1 MKDKKAKQNEQKKIS
16 SNKLLEK
23 KERLK
28 EIDIENDR
36 QRRLIIKKIQKM
48 EKRKIELDKKKDEL
62 YQKIK
67 GDINY
72 HLQVAR
78 NNKNNMAKEE
88 DERREDIL
96 FYENYKF
103 NLAIEKDAGNFSKKQ
118 NSQNKTIEN
127 QKETESRMIEF
138 KKIMNLLQEDSVKTK
153 TDKERRQMYNEKVK
167 KEREEKKKEEEKK
180 LEKLG
185 II

>member
-28 EIDIENDR
+28 EIDLENDR

-88 DERREDIL
+88 DERREEKI
-96 FYENYKF
+96 FYFMKII
-103 NLAIEKDAGNFSKKQ
+103 NLI
-118 NSQNKTIEN
+118 
-127 QKETESRMIEF
+127 
-138 KKIMNLLQEDSVKTK
+138 
-153 TDKERRQMYNEKVK
+153 
-167 KEREEKKKEEEKK
+167 
-180 LEKLG
+180 
-185 II
+185 

>member
-1 MKDKKAKQNEQKKIS
+1 
-16 SNKLLEK
+16 
-23 KERLK
+23 
-28 EIDIENDR
+28 
-36 QRRLIIKKIQKM
+36 M
-48 EKRKIELDKKKDEL
+48 E
-62 YQKIK
+62 
-67 GDINY
+67 
-72 HLQVAR
+72 
-78 NNKNNMAKEE
+78 KEE

-96 FYENYKF
+96 YYENYKF

-127 QKETESRMIEF
+127 QKETESRMMEF

-167 KEREEKKKEEEKK
+167 KEREQRKKEEQKK

>member
-28 EIDIENDR
+28 EIDLENDR

-103 NLAIEKDAGNFSKKQ
+103 NLALEKDAGNRAKKI

-127 QKETESRMIEF
+127 QIETQNKMKEF
-138 KKIMNLLQEDSVKTK
+138 KKILNTLQEDSITSKAE
-153 TDKERRQMYNEKVK
+153 KERRQIYDEKVK
-167 KEREEKKKEEEKK
+167 KEREERKKEEEKK

-185 II
+185 L

>member
-1 MKDKKAKQNEQKKIS
+1 MKQS
-16 SNKLLEK
+16 
-23 KERLK
+23 KE
-28 EIDIENDR
+28 E
-36 QRRLIIKKIQKM
+36 
-48 EKRKIELDKKKDEL
+48 IELDKKKDEL

-127 QKETESRMIEF
+127 QKETESRMMEF

-153 TDKERRQMYNEKVK
+153 TDKERRQMGSILPICVRGRLGESPGRD
-167 KEREEKKKEEEKK
+167 ERPLPVLPLAHRRGAHRFGHCQGEPQGLRCPEGVHRQREHPQ
-180 LEKLG
+180 
-185 II
+185 